1 MNFVMG
7 DIMIETV
14 NCPVCNSKI
23 WDDFYTGPFGIEEE
37 HIDCP
42 ICGYSYQFCYGSY
55 LLYIGNKT
63 FIWDYRRRLGGPLD
77 KRIKRAHFMAKRN
90 WKKFH
95 KKTTGDKN
103 LPL

>member
-1 MNFVMG
+1 MLH
-7 DIMIETV
+7 TLS
-14 NCPVCNSKI
+14 CPICNSKTKSEYSI
-23 WDDFYTGPFGIEEE
+23 GPYGVEEE
-37 HIDCP
+37 YINCP
-42 ICGYSYQFCYGSY
+42 ICGYGYQFCYGNY

-77 KRIKRAHFMAKRN
+77 KRIKRAYFMARRN